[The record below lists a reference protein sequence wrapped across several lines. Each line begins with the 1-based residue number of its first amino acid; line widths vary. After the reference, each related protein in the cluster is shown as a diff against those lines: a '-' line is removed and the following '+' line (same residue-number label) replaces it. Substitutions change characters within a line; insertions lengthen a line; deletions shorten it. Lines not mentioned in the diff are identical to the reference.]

1 MKSQIGRWGN
11 SLAWRIP
18 KHIVEELSLE
28 SNDEVDCHV
37 ENGKIVIEPV
47 SKQKNYTLDELLDQ
61 IIEPSQEV
69 YWGKPEGNEVW

>member
-28 SNDEVDCHV
+28 SNDEVNCHV
-37 ENGKIVIEPV
+37 EDGKIVIEPV
-47 SKQKNYTLDELLDQ
+47 SKQKDYTLDDLLAQ
-61 IIEPSQEV
+61 IIEPSEEV
-69 YWGKPEGNEVW
+69 CWGKPEGNEVW

>member
-28 SNDEVDCHV
+28 SNDEVNCYV

-47 SKQKNYTLDELLDQ
+47 SKQNDYTLDELLDQ
-61 IIEPSQEV
+61 IIEPSEEV
-69 YWGKPEGNEVW
+69 CWGKPEGNEVW

>member
-37 ENGKIVIEPV
+37 EDGKIIIEPV
-47 SKQKNYTLDELLDQ
+47 SKQKDYTLDELLAQ

-69 YWGKPEGNEVW
+69 CWGKPEGNEVW